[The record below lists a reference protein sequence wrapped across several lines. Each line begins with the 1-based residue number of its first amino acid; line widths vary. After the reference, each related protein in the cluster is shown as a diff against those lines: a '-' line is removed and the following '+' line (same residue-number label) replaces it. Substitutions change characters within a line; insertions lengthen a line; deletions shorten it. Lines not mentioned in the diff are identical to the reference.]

1 MIAMISANAPT
12 VIDKFNKSLFRFI
25 RIGIGKNNPMRTI
38 NPDNTATTKA
48 GIVFI
53 EYPQVLIHS

>member
-1 MIAMISANAPT
+1 
-12 VIDKFNKSLFRFI
+12 
-25 RIGIGKNNPMRTI
+25 MRTI